1 MRPLL
6 VSAHAAEIGAMTPHL
21 LAAFAITGRNR
32 RRPMRD
38 AAAPLSSI
46 KPLNRRRIPESR
58 TPPAAGQRL

>member
-21 LAAFAITGRNR
+21 LAAFVITGRNR

-46 KPLNRRRIPESR
+46 KPLNWR
-58 TPPAAGQRL
+58 